1 MLLQGDVCTVRTK
14 MVRLEPERA
23 HHKYLVDRQKAVRRR
38 RPGALAGTVGRTP
51 PMTASRPHT
60 SGGGKERRAPDVA
73 HMLMVIATA
82 SLAAVSLSSV
92 GLMHLLLPAFDR
104 GNVLRHGAAD
114 MPPAPTES
122 SPPSSTPAPAI
133 SNSLESFSQE
143 AFLELVKRRVNIK
156 TPLDTTFWRPYVR
169 GVAKDA
175 GKNPAGHQT
184 QLIFV
189 AGAEGT
195 GHHFITA
202 LMMRLSQ
209 LMPMTL
215 VEEQMFQALWWN
227 PKARDPA
234 KFWSALESFQQ
245 WVQVATHRLLRHRCV
260 AYAALPTL
268 LQPCL
273 EWLLRD

>member
-1 MLLQGDVCTVRTK
+1 M
-14 MVRLEPERA
+14 
-23 HHKYLVDRQKAVRRR
+23 
-38 RPGALAGTVGRTP
+38 
-51 PMTASRPHT
+51 S
-60 SGGGKERRAPDVA
+60 GGKERRVPDAVLK
-73 HMLMVIATA
+73 LMVVATA

-92 GLMHLLLPAFDR
+92 GLMHLLLPTFDR
-104 GNVLRHGAAD
+104 GNAPRHGGIDA
-114 MPPAPTES
+114 PPAPTEA
-122 SPPSSTPAPAI
+122 SPPASAPAPGL
-133 SNSLESFSQE
+133 SDSEESFSQE

-175 GKNPAGHQT
+175 GKNPAGNQT

-245 WVQVATHRLLRHRCV
+245 WVQVRTHQSAPGTGTRRSGSMLPPRRLLLRLLPLIQRSPPSARAPHSRSRDRR
-260 AYAALPTL
+260 ASTPPSAHAHASAA
-268 LQPCL
+268 
-273 EWLLRD
+273 RGSSIARG